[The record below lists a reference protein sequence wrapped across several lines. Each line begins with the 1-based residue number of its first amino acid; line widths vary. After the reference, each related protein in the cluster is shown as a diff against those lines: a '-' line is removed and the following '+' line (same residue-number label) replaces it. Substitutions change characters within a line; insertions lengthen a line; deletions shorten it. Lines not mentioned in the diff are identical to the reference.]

1 MGLLPYII
9 RRLLLTIPI
18 LIGITLTAFIISHAI
33 PADPV
38 IASLGQRAQ
47 DDPSIVAQYRHQ
59 WGLDQPLPVQYVVYL
74 GKLLHGDLGV
84 SISSRQPVMD
94 DLKQYFPATFE
105 LSTAALFIALVI
117 GLPLGVLAAVRRNR
131 LTDHVARVISLVGI
145 SMPVFWLGLLL
156 LLWLWYHLGIA
167 PGPTGQLDRSVTPP
181 PVVTGIM
188 VIDCILAHNWAAL
201 ANALWHLML
210 PAIVLGA
217 YTMGII
223 TRMTRGSLLE
233 VLVQDYIRTA
243 RAKGLRRA
251 TVVLRHGLRN
261 AIIPTLT
268 LAGLAYGSLL
278 SGAVLT
284 ETVFSWPGIGFY
296 ATRTAG
302 AADFPAIMGVAL
314 LTALI
319 YLIINLVVDILYAV
333 LNPQVRLG

>member
-131 LTDHVARVISLVGI
+131 LTDHVARVVSL
-145 SMPVFWLGLLL
+145 
-156 LLWLWYHLGIA
+156 
-167 PGPTGQLDRSVTPP
+167 
-181 PVVTGIM
+181 
-188 VIDCILAHNWAAL
+188 
-201 ANALWHLML
+201 
-210 PAIVLGA
+210 
-217 YTMGII
+217 
-223 TRMTRGSLLE
+223 
-233 VLVQDYIRTA
+233 
-243 RAKGLRRA
+243 
-251 TVVLRHGLRN
+251 
-261 AIIPTLT
+261 
-268 LAGLAYGSLL
+268 
-278 SGAVLT
+278 
-284 ETVFSWPGIGFY
+284 
-296 ATRTAG
+296 
-302 AADFPAIMGVAL
+302 
-314 LTALI
+314 
-319 YLIINLVVDILYAV
+319 
-333 LNPQVRLG
+333 